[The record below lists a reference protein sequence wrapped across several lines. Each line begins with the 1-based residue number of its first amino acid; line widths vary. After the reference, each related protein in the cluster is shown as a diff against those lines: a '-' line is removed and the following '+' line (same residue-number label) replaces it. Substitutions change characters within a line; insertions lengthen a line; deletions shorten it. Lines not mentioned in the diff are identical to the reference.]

1 VTASTRKLGTHH
13 DPDLNVVV
21 EPWTRVFGN
30 RTSHHERKVRT
41 MQETD
46 WAACGT
52 EAQYKRHYRR
62 GETCTKCRDA
72 ANQAAWERKSRK
84 RKAEAGR

>member
-1 VTASTRKLGTHH
+1 
-13 DPDLNVVV
+13 
-21 EPWTRVFGN
+21 
-30 RTSHHERKVRT
+30 
-41 MQETD
+41 MQDTD